1 MSSFSS
7 PALCG
12 APIVTAFTVG
22 NHWGGNAGSWLS
34 SFGIELRNCIS
45 YILKSWVVWKMHFM
59 YCLGILHCILRLPY
73 ADLSSSKPETNWD
86 LKALSLCKCE
96 LPSRDDCQRGLDPTT
111 CSPLK
116 TDNHQQSSQACTK
129 DYHLPSQSTL
139 NGQFSLPHK
148 HWLFIQIKED
158 CNEESICSIYIRK
171 HSNYRL
177 N

>member
-12 APIVTAFTVG
+12 APIVTAFMVG

-73 ADLSSSKPETNWD
+73 ADLSSSKPETEIWKHFHCVSVNF
-86 LKALSLCKCE
+86 
-96 LPSRDDCQRGLDPTT
+96 LPEMIVREAWTQQLAV
-111 CSPLK
+111 PLK
-116 TDNHQQSSQACTK
+116 QITISNHLKPALKTIIYLPKAPLMDNFPSLTSTDYSYKSRKTVMKKA
-129 DYHLPSQSTL
+129 YAVST
-139 NGQFSLPHK
+139 
-148 HWLFIQIKED
+148 
-158 CNEESICSIYIRK
+158 
-171 HSNYRL
+171 
-177 N
+177 